1 MNFRNASISDA
12 AKIKKLYLSVA
23 KNEGGIA
30 RLEDEVTDGYISGF
44 LNKSLKDGIILVAL
58 NENEIVG
65 EIHAYKAGIRVFEH
79 VLTDLTIAVSPDHQ
93 GKGIGKKLFLSF
105 LETVK
110 TEHHN
115 IARVELIARE
125 SNRKAIQFY
134 ESIGFKIEGRFEKR
148 IKTTLNTFE
157 ADIPMGWLNPNYQ
170 LS

>member
-1 MNFRNASISDA
+1 MNFRNAALSDA
-12 AKIKKLYLSVA
+12 PKIKRLYLSVA

-30 RLEDEVTDGYISGF
+30 RLPEEITDEYISGF
-44 LNKSLKDGIILVAL
+44 LNKSLKDGLILVAESG
-58 NENEIVG
+58 NDIVG
-65 EIHAYKAGIRVFEH
+65 EIHAYRVGIKVFEH
-79 VLTDLTIAVSPDHQ
+79 VLTDLTIAVSPEHQ

-110 TEHHN
+110 TDHHN

-125 SNRKAIQFY
+125 SNKKAIQFY
-134 ESIGFKIEGRFEKR
+134 ESIGFIIEGRFEKR
-148 IKTTLNTFE
+148 IKTTHNTFE